1 MIDIRNTDKVN
12 LEENTNNTPVIILT
26 NYVKRFVIFKNE
38 ICSGIINRF
47 IYPDVNCYLD

>member
-1 MIDIRNTDKVN
+1 MRNTEKEHLDGN
-12 LEENTNNTPVIILT
+12 ASNTFIIILT
-26 NYVKRFVIFKNE
+26 NYVKRIVIFKNE